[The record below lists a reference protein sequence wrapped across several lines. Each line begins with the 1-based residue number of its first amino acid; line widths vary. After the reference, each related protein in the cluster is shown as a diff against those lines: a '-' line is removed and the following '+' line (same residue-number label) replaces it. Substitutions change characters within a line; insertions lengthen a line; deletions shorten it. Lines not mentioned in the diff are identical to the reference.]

1 MPEAQEAAIKDDNIM
16 VDLDTTGKSV
26 DVELKE
32 DKDEEKEQP
41 EIEVKEQPVKEEI
54 GRWKMTVNIGPYKRG
69 EVPHISPSV
78 YDKDTVYPAYY
89 QMCKY
94 YYDKRKK

>member
-1 MPEAQEAAIKDDNIM
+1 MGIKYKKRVSNPMPSYFPSTEERKWMNYCVDNNIRI
-16 VDLDTTGKSV
+16 S
-26 DVELKE
+26 
-32 DKDEEKEQP
+32 Q
-41 EIEVKEQPVKEEI
+41 QPVKEEI

-69 EVPHISPSV
+69 EVPHMSPSV

>member
-1 MPEAQEAAIKDDNIM
+1 MPSYFPSTEERKWMNYCVDNNIRI
-16 VDLDTTGKSV
+16 S
-26 DVELKE
+26 
-32 DKDEEKEQP
+32 Q
-41 EIEVKEQPVKEEI
+41 QPVKEEI

>member
-1 MPEAQEAAIKDDNIM
+1 MGIKYKKRVSNPMPSYFPSTEERKWMNYCVDNNIRI
-16 VDLDTTGKSV
+16 S
-26 DVELKE
+26 
-32 DKDEEKEQP
+32 Q
-41 EIEVKEQPVKEEI
+41 QPVKEEI
-54 GRWKMTVNIGPYKRG
+54 GRWRMTVNIGPYKKG
-69 EVPHISPSV
+69 EVPHLSPSV

>member
-1 MPEAQEAAIKDDNIM
+1 MGIKYKKRVSNPMPSYFPSTEERKWMNYCVNNNIRI
-16 VDLDTTGKSV
+16 S
-26 DVELKE
+26 
-32 DKDEEKEQP
+32 Q
-41 EIEVKEQPVKEEI
+41 QPVKEEI
-54 GRWKMTVNIGPYKRG
+54 GRWRMTVNIGPYKRG
-69 EVPHISPSV
+69 EVPHMSPSV

>member
-1 MPEAQEAAIKDDNIM
+1 MGIKYKKRVSNPMPSYFPSTEERKWMNYCVDNNIRI
-16 VDLDTTGKSV
+16 S
-26 DVELKE
+26 
-32 DKDEEKEQP
+32 Q
-41 EIEVKEQPVKEEI
+41 QPVKEEI
-54 GRWKMTVNIGPYKRG
+54 GRWRMTVNIGPYKRG
-69 EVPHISPSV
+69 EVPHMSPSV

>member
-1 MPEAQEAAIKDDNIM
+1 MGIKYKKRVSNPMPSYFPSTEERKWMNYCVDNNIRI
-16 VDLDTTGKSV
+16 S
-26 DVELKE
+26 
-32 DKDEEKEQP
+32 Q
-41 EIEVKEQPVKEEI
+41 QPVKEEI
-54 GRWKMTVNIGPYKRG
+54 GRWRMTVNIGPYKRG

>member
-1 MPEAQEAAIKDDNIM
+1 MGIKYKKRVSNPMPSYFPSTEERKWMNYCVDNNIRI
-16 VDLDTTGKSV
+16 S
-26 DVELKE
+26 
-32 DKDEEKEQP
+32 Q
-41 EIEVKEQPVKEEI
+41 QPVKEEI

>member
-1 MPEAQEAAIKDDNIM
+1 MGIKYKKRVSNPMPSYFPSTEERKWMNYCVDNNIRI
-16 VDLDTTGKSV
+16 S
-26 DVELKE
+26 
-32 DKDEEKEQP
+32 Q
-41 EIEVKEQPVKEEI
+41 QPVKEEI
-54 GRWKMTVNIGPYKRG
+54 GRWRMTVNIGPYKRG
-69 EVPHISPSV
+69 EVPHMSPSI

>member
-1 MPEAQEAAIKDDNIM
+1 MGIKYKKRVSNHLPSYSPSKEERKWMNYCIDNDIRI
-16 VDLDTTGKSV
+16 S
-26 DVELKE
+26 
-32 DKDEEKEQP
+32 Q
-41 EIEVKEQPVKEEI
+41 QPVKEEI
-54 GRWKMTVNIGPYKRG
+54 GRWQMTINIGPYKKG
-69 EVPHISPSV
+69 EVPHVSPSV

>member
-1 MPEAQEAAIKDDNIM
+1 MGIKYKKRVSNPIPSYFPSTEERKWMNYCVDNNIRI
-16 VDLDTTGKSV
+16 S
-26 DVELKE
+26 
-32 DKDEEKEQP
+32 Q
-41 EIEVKEQPVKEEI
+41 QPVKEEI
-54 GRWKMTVNIGPYKRG
+54 GRWRMTVNIGPYKRG
-69 EVPHISPSV
+69 EVPHMSPSV

>member
-1 MPEAQEAAIKDDNIM
+1 MGIKYKKRVSNPMPYYFPSTEERKWMNNCVDNNIRI
-16 VDLDTTGKSV
+16 S
-26 DVELKE
+26 
-32 DKDEEKEQP
+32 Q
-41 EIEVKEQPVKEEI
+41 QPVKEEI

>member
-1 MPEAQEAAIKDDNIM
+1 MGIRERKKKNSNPMPNY
-16 VDLDTTGKSV
+16 VPNS
-26 DVELKE
+26 
-32 DKDEEKEQP
+32 EERKWMEYCINNDIRISQQP
-41 EIEVKEQPVKEEI
+41 EKGEI
-54 GRWKMTVNIGPYKRG
+54 GRWRMTVNIGPYKRG
-69 EVPHISPSV
+69 EVPHMSPSV

>member
-1 MPEAQEAAIKDDNIM
+1 MGIKYKKRVSNPMPSYFPSTEERKWMNYCVDNNIRI
-16 VDLDTTGKSV
+16 S
-26 DVELKE
+26 
-32 DKDEEKEQP
+32 Q
-41 EIEVKEQPVKEEI
+41 QPVKEEI
-54 GRWKMTVNIGPYKRG
+54 GRWRMTVNIGPYKKG
-69 EVPHISPSV
+69 EVPHVSPSV